1 MADPREEN
9 KKKKELHHIVF
20 VREALIILLR
30 SNNDGGNWRISRKV
44 CSCVLSLLPHVRSMQ
59 PCSSLCSRM
68 CLLLLLQH
76 VSYLLLFFLCLGY
89 MCPFFFFLFLFFAP
103 ICGTVKH
110 LFSCFFF
117 CFLLGL
123 YYARIL
129 GSTFECPKLCALVG
143 YSSTPLF
150 LAVHFLYCAL
160 LLSLRCSCFSR
171 NH

>member
-1 MADPREEN
+1 MTAATGGSVEKSVLVCLVYYPTCDLCSLVP
-9 KKKKELHHIVF
+9 LC
-20 VREALIILLR
+20 VRECA
-30 SNNDGGNWRISRKV
+30 SSFFFNM
-44 CSCVLSLLPHVRSMQ
+44 CHTCFFFSLPWLY
-59 PCSSLCSRM
+59 
-68 CLLLLLQH
+68 
-76 VSYLLLFFLCLGY
+76 VS
-89 MCPFFFFLFLFFAP
+89 FFFFLSLFFAP

-171 NH
+171 NHRHTGKTKNEVKKKS